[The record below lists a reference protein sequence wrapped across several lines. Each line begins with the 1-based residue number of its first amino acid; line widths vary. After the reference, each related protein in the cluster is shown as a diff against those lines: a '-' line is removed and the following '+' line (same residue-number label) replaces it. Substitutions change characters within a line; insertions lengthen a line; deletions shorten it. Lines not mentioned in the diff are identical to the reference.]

1 MSTPLSS
8 SARFASLT
16 FDQCS
21 LAYFV
26 LLQLFPFLHVMAS
39 HPHLDASTRD
49 SQCRIQPTELYYGA
63 AGNSKVPIKL
73 RIATGGAGQSGL
85 LRALADAFIDDQVE
99 RTEYAPFA
107 VAWIKS
113 DTTASFNH
121 LADGSADL
129 SITYNAAAE
138 QIAIAQGVAN
148 KHIYAWR
155 DHFLLVGMPIQVSL
169 QHRTRITHL
178 GIQGPKDNPANL
190 TFSSDSTIEAL
201 FSQLFIAAVASGNT
215 VRFLSRYDKSATNIK
230 ESAIWTSIG
239 QTPWSYPFSFF
250 YHINPEFPYQA
261 LATAARLQEYTLVDR
276 GTWYGVEPWI
286 RENMKIF
293 V

>member
-1 MSTPLSS
+1 
-8 SARFASLT
+8 
-16 FDQCS
+16 
-21 LAYFV
+21 
-26 LLQLFPFLHVMAS
+26 MAS
-39 HPHLDASTRD
+39 HPNLGAFAQKSP
-49 SQCRIQPTELYYGA
+49 CKIQPMEIYYGTA
-63 AGNSKVPIKL
+63 EASKIPIKL

-85 LRALADAFIDDQVE
+85 LKALADVFIADQVS
-99 RTEYAPFA
+99 RTKCAPFA

-138 QIAIAQGVAN
+138 QIAIAQGVAD
-148 KHIYAWR
+148 KHVYAWR
-155 DHFLLVGMPIQVSL
+155 DHFLLVGMTIQESL
-169 QHRTRITHL
+169 SYGTRATHL

-190 TFSSDSTIEAL
+190 TVSSDCTIETL
-201 FSQLFIAAVASGNT
+201 FSQLFIAAVASDNA

-239 QTPWSYPFSFF
+239 QTPWSYPYSFF

-286 RENMKIF
+286 RENMRIF

>member
-1 MSTPLSS
+1 
-8 SARFASLT
+8 
-16 FDQCS
+16 
-21 LAYFV
+21 
-26 LLQLFPFLHVMAS
+26 MAS
-39 HPHLDASTRD
+39 HPHLDASARKRP
-49 SQCRIQPTELYYGA
+49 SKIQAAEIYDGTAGELELPTQ
-63 AGNSKVPIKL
+63 L

-85 LRALADAFIDDQVE
+85 LKALADAFIDDRVS
-99 RTEYAPFA
+99 RTKCAPFA

-113 DTTASFNH
+113 DTTSSFNY

-138 QIAIAQGVAN
+138 QIAITQGVAD
-148 KHIYAWR
+148 KQVYAWR
-155 DHFLLVGMPIQVSL
+155 DHFLLVGMPIQLSL
-169 QHRTRITHL
+169 SHGTIFIHL

-190 TFSSDSTIEAL
+190 TVSPDSTIETL
-201 FSQLFIAAVASGNT
+201 FSQLFIAAVASDNA
-215 VRFLSRYDKSATNIK
+215 VRFLSRNDKSATNIK

-250 YHINPEFPYQA
+250 YHISPEFPYQA

-286 RENMKIF
+286 RENMRIF